1 MVDVAAATAV
11 VSVIIGGIAR
21 SIQLT
26 NPQAKVATVEATA
39 VAKVRTQSYGVCQDR
54 CRVVHCLT

>member
-1 MVDVAAATAV
+1 MVDVAAATAA
-11 VSVIIGGIAR
+11 VSMIIGDIAR

-39 VAKVRTQSYGVCQDR
+39 AAKVRTRSS
-54 CRVVHCLT
+54 VVY

>member
-1 MVDVAAATAV
+1 MQATVVDVAAATAA
-11 VSVIIGGIAR
+11 VSVIIGDIAR

-39 VAKVRTQSYGVCQDR
+39 VAKVRTQSS
-54 CRVVHCLT
+54 VVY